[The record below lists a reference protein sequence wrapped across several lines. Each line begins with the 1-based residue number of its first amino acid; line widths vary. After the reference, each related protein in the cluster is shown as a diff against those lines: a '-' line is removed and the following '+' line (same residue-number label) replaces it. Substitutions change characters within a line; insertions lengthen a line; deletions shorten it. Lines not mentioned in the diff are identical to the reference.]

1 MFLCELCLDRW
12 RHWLRTL
19 GLGIKRIGNIN
30 TQALFFFFALPL
42 FSSNALYLFRSLDDV
57 RMNFEVLKY
66 CATVLFLVRSLY
78 LLKIVYLDS

>member
-30 TQALFFFFALPL
+30 TQALFFFFLHYRCL
-42 FSSNALYLFRSLDDV
+42 VLMLCISLGV
-57 RMNFEVLKY
+57 WMM
-66 CATVLFLVRSLY
+66 
-78 LLKIVYLDS
+78 